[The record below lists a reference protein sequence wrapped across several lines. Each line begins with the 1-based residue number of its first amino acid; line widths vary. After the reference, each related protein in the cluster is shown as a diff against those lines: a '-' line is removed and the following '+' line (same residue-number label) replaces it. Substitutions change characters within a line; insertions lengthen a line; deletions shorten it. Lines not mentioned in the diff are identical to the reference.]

1 MRRAV
6 IMALASAGIAC
17 ADATGVVCTEEA
29 RPALSVSVRDVASGG
44 TVAGSR
50 VIARDGEYADTAS
63 DAFLGLVYSLA
74 YERAGSYEVTVEN
87 GAYVTWRQ
95 VGVQVTKDECH
106 VQTVSLTARLTPK
119 E

>member
-1 MRRAV
+1 MRYLIA
-6 IMALASAGIAC
+6 MALAGAGIAC
-17 ADATGVVCTEEA
+17 SDNTGVVCTTEA
-29 RPALSVSVRDVASGG
+29 RPALSVSVRDLISGG

-74 YERAGSYEVTVEN
+74 WERAGTYEVTVEN
-87 GAYVTWRQ
+87 DAYVPWRQ
-95 VGVQVTKDECH
+95 AGVQVAKDECH
-106 VQTVSLTARLTPK
+106 VQTVSLVARLVLK